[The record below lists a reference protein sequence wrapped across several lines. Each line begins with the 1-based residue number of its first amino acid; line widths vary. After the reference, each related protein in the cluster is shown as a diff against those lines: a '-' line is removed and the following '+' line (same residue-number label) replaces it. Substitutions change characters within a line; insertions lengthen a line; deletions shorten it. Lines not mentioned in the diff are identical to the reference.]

1 VSHAKGYAAGASEP
15 HAAAAARDALVR
27 GNAVDAVL
35 TGVLV
40 AAAQSPSVFLGPLQL
55 LVGGAG
61 AGLRAVDGRV
71 LQPGRGIPRPRGF
84 LAGEVVPSAA
94 FVAVP
99 GLPAAIAT
107 CVASLGATSQ
117 QRVVG
122 PAVEHA
128 RALSAERAD
137 VLQAFAGRGA
147 AALVD
152 AAFSGELLAVAGRA
166 AHGLLTLEDLGSVR
180 PAIASSEDRS
190 VASEAVWM
198 IPWRSASAVDG
209 STTHVV
215 AAVDAR
221 GMAAVACYEV
231 RGGGLDVPALGLRAP
246 AFAAPVMRGE
256 RRVAAGTPR
265 AAAAPIALR
274 AARGVA
280 EFAVGLAASEDVDA
294 ALAGLVADF
303 TAVGATAASIG
314 AATTGR
320 VVAVICADDRA
331 AALFSA

>member
-1 VSHAKGYAAGASEP
+1 VSAAKGHAAGASEP

-40 AAAQSPSVFLGPLQL
+40 SAAQSPSVFLGPLQL

-84 LAGEVVPSAA
+84 LAGELVPSAA

-99 GLPAAIAT
+99 GLPAAVAT
-107 CVASLGATSQ
+107 CVASLGATAQ

-128 RALSAERAD
+128 RTLSVERAQ
-137 VLQAFAGRGA
+137 VLEAFASRGA

-152 AAFSGELLAVAGRA
+152 QAVSGELLAVAGRA

-180 PAIASSEDRS
+180 PAIASSDDRS
-190 VASEAVWM
+190 VESETVWRV
-198 IPWRSASAVDG
+198 PWRSASAVDG
-209 STTHVV
+209 TTTHVV

-231 RGGGLDVPALGLRAP
+231 RGGGLDIPALGLRAP

-256 RRVAAGTPR
+256 RRVGPGTPR
-265 AAAAPIALR
+265 VAMAPIALR
-274 AARGVA
+274 ASRGVA
-280 EFAVGLAASEDVDA
+280 DFAVGLAASEDA
-294 ALAGLVADF
+294 EGALAGFLEDFAAAGAIASAIRATTSGRLVAVVRTDEM
-303 TAVGATAASIG
+303 AT
-314 AATTGR
+314 
-320 VVAVICADDRA
+320 
-331 AALFSA
+331 ALFSA